1 MQLWD
6 IGIQCINVSRLHT
19 GFIILIKRSN
29 NLWMKSVYPSHDLR
43 FLSTSGRY
51 CTCWNFWCLKAVAS
65 PTSRCEEISLFCR
78 MLEKPQ
84 SSLKVD
90 SQFCYLKKWEIP
102 PIFIAWVIGLEVLG
116 KGFQYHEALW
126 LPIYSL
132 LPPLP
137 QNLISLLTY
146 LHLRFQIVE
155 FLNSPCA
162 ENLQEKRWDVKMLR
176 HFKKKLF
183 KHLGCW
189 AWH

>member
-1 MQLWD
+1 LQLWD
-6 IGIQCINVSRLHT
+6 IGIQCINVSCLHT
-19 GFIILIKRSN
+19 GFSILIKRSN

-102 PIFIAWVIGLEVLG
+102 PIFIAWVIGLKVLG
-116 KGFQYHEALW
+116 KVFKYHEPPC
-126 LPIYSL
+126 LPICSL
-132 LPPLP
+132 LLALL
-137 QNLISLLTY
+137 QNLISFINFST
-146 LHLRFQIVE
+146 FMFSNCWIKKISVCKKTSKTKGEVSNDSAPQ
-155 FLNSPCA
+155 
-162 ENLQEKRWDVKMLR
+162 
-176 HFKKKLF
+176 KKLF
-183 KHLGCW
+183 
-189 AWH
+189 